1 MNKLKKDNVLNFPSK
16 MTEIERE
23 VEAIVFAAAEPLSI
37 ETIETKISKNTDVLK
52 ILQKLQTF
60 YTNRGINLVCISNK
74 WSFRTAQ
81 NLSSLMSQQKTVEK
95 KLSKAAIETLAIIVY
110 HQPVTR
116 AEIEEIRGVAFGTNT
131 LEILMELNWVKPQ
144 GRKDIPGKPIQYG
157 TTDDFLSH
165 FNLQK
170 LSDLPTVDEL
180 GTAGLIDTS
189 SVDASIFG
197 TGKFYKEKQE
207 DNEAEESV
215 DAVDTAKAEL
225 DTLVNNEATLSEEF
239 KEKTAVIFEAAV
251 KSKLS
256 DEIDRL
262 ETQYKEELA
271 EEVSSTKSELV
282 EKVDSYLNYVV
293 ENWIKEN
300 EIAIENGLRTEIAEG
315 FMDKLK
321 DLFTESY
328 IQVPESK
335 VDLVDELAEQVEELE
350 TKLNETTQKVIDQSG
365 EIEEMTKDRIIN
377 ESASDLADTQV
388 EKLKSLVNDLDFEN
402 EEKFKEKVDTIKE
415 AHFSQETGSSDESPM
430 IEEDG
435 HDEVMETS
443 PNMERYVSTLKKT
456 VSKN

>member
-37 ETIETKISKNTDVLK
+37 ETIEAKISKNTDVLK

-207 DNEAEESV
+207 D
-215 DAVDTAKAEL
+215 K
-225 DTLVNNEATLSEEF
+225 
-239 KEKTAVIFEAAV
+239 
-251 KSKLS
+251 
-256 DEIDRL
+256 
-262 ETQYKEELA
+262 
-271 EEVSSTKSELV
+271 
-282 EKVDSYLNYVV
+282 
-293 ENWIKEN
+293 KEN
-300 EIAIENGLRTEIAEG
+300 IYSDI
-315 FMDKLK
+315 
-321 DLFTESY
+321 
-328 IQVPESK
+328 
-335 VDLVDELAEQVEELE
+335 DEM
-350 TKLNETTQKVIDQSG
+350 LN
-365 EIEEMTKDRIIN
+365 
-377 ESASDLADTQV
+377 
-388 EKLKSLVNDLDFEN
+388 
-402 EEKFKEKVDTIKE
+402 
-415 AHFSQETGSSDESPM
+415 
-430 IEEDG
+430 
-435 HDEVMETS
+435 
-443 PNMERYVSTLKKT
+443 STLKPE
-456 VSKN
+456 SDE

>member
-207 DNEAEESV
+207 DKKENIYSDIDEMLNS
-215 DAVDTAKAEL
+215 
-225 DTLVNNEATLSEEF
+225 TLNSESEE
-239 KEKTAVIFEAAV
+239 
-251 KSKLS
+251 
-256 DEIDRL
+256 
-262 ETQYKEELA
+262 
-271 EEVSSTKSELV
+271 
-282 EKVDSYLNYVV
+282 
-293 ENWIKEN
+293 
-300 EIAIENGLRTEIAEG
+300 
-315 FMDKLK
+315 
-321 DLFTESY
+321 
-328 IQVPESK
+328 
-335 VDLVDELAEQVEELE
+335 
-350 TKLNETTQKVIDQSG
+350 
-365 EIEEMTKDRIIN
+365 
-377 ESASDLADTQV
+377 
-388 EKLKSLVNDLDFEN
+388 
-402 EEKFKEKVDTIKE
+402 
-415 AHFSQETGSSDESPM
+415 
-430 IEEDG
+430 
-435 HDEVMETS
+435 
-443 PNMERYVSTLKKT
+443 
-456 VSKN
+456 